1 MHLPMLSICVLSG
14 AGRGSRP
21 LRQGFSKR
29 RRDSSSGGSRATR
42 GRGGP
47 GGHNGDPEIEVMVE
61 RVPEGNM
68 KDFDLRVE
76 DDQKEESISLSRAC
90 V

>member
-1 MHLPMLSICVLSG
+1 MLFCLCFVLSG

-21 LRQGFSKR
+21 LRQGFPKR

-47 GGHNGDPEIEVMVE
+47 GGYNDDPEVEVMVE
-61 RVPEGNM
+61 RVPGGEHEG
-68 KDFDLRVE
+68 FLDL
-76 DDQKEESISLSRAC
+76 
-90 V
+90 